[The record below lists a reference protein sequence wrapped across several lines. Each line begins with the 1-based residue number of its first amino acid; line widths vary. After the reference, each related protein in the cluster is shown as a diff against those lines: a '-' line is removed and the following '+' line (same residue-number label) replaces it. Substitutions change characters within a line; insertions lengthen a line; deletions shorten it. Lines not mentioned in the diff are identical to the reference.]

1 MNIDR
6 FFRCGNCQRFY
17 ECKRGQTTATADT
30 VCDSFDPLNARKYKI
45 KVNDE
50 DEGGQNLF
58 VKPEG
63 GNRWIWFLELGGKP
77 EGPITEEK
85 GKFWRKD
92 KIRRKI
98 AKSIVQHCGV
108 KDANLK
114 FILLQ
119 IEEISRMLD
128 ADEIT
133 QRTTH
138 AKIQAGSILLQI
150 EEISRMLDAD
160 EITQRTT
167 HAKIQAGSSISEDE
181 AMEILRNK
189 KLLNIYVAE
198 ISKKVVGE
206 KETIKTILLYTAGR
220 LVKNAE
226 LSSYNLHINDYA
238 GVGKDYIVKAVME
251 AIPDECS
258 IHRTKITPELFTYWH
273 NPKFEP
279 EWTWDGK
286 VFYLED
292 VPDKILQSEPFKVMA
307 SGGSKATVLINQ
319 TPIDIEIKG
328 KPVMIITSYK
338 THPSDEIL
346 RRFPIINLDESEN
359 QTLKIMQKQSENAET
374 GNIIKLSAEL
384 KQAQKHLK
392 RVHVKV
398 PFASKLPQL
407 FPKNIFMRT
416 NFQRFLDLIKASA
429 ALHQYSRRK
438 DEDGYI
444 LAGGNDYNNAR
455 VALLKS
461 ASNPNLIPLTKQQE
475 GIMEFFE
482 KHRGWHSVS
491 DIEDKF
497 PFSTRWLRKQL
508 DDLYFY
514 GLLKKDKE
522 VREGVKKPV
531 MIYSFDEQGILTIPT
546 FEEISSLNSL
556 NSFNSHNTKS
566 TDKPHINEEQEQ
578 VNYLNYLNKIS
589 TTQKKKFN
597 VDTVA
602 HKKNF
607 VSLIEQVMAEKPAYK
622 WHYTEIAEALD
633 NYNPEYLRERLEEIT
648 SSPSS
653 NTRIRNASG
662 GYYVLIE
669 EVK

>member
-6 FFRCGNCQRFY
+6 FFRCGNCRRFY
-17 ECKRGQTTATADT
+17 ECKRGQATAVTDE
-30 VCDSFDPLNARKYKI
+30 VCDDFDPVNARKYTI
-45 KVNDE
+45 HLNANDE
-50 DEGGQNLF
+50 GCQNLF

-63 GNRWIWFLELGGKP
+63 GNKWLWFLELGGKP

-92 KIRRKI
+92 KTRRKI

-119 IEEISRMLD
+119 IEEIAKMLD
-128 ADEIT
+128 MDEIT
-133 QRTTH
+133 QR
-138 AKIQAGSILLQI
+138 KITS
-150 EEISRMLDAD
+150 
-160 EITQRTT
+160 T
-167 HAKIQAGSSISEDE
+167 IQGDDSISEEE
-181 AMEILRNK
+181 AIEILRNE
-189 KLLNIYVAE
+189 KLLDLYAAE

-206 KETIKTILLYTAGR
+206 DKTVKTILLYTAGR

-226 LSSYNLHINDYA
+226 LSSYNIHINDFA

-251 AIPDECS
+251 ILPDDCK

-286 VFYLED
+286 IFYLED
-292 VPDKILQSEPFKVMA
+292 VPDKILQSEVFKVMA

-346 RRFPIINLDESEN
+346 RRFPIINLDGSES
-359 QTLKIMQKQSENAET
+359 QTLKIMQKQSESAET
-374 GNIIKLSAEL
+374 GNITKLSAEL
-384 KQAQKHLK
+384 KQAQKYLK
-392 RVHVKV
+392 RVNVKI
-398 PFASKLPQL
+398 PFASKLPEL
-407 FPKNIFMRT
+407 FPKNRFMRT

-429 ALHQYSRRK
+429 ALHQYSRQK

-444 LAGGNDYNNAR
+444 LANGDDYDNAR
-455 VALLKS
+455 IALLKS

-482 KHRGWHSVS
+482 KHRGWYSVS

-497 PFSTRWLRKQL
+497 PFSDRWLRKQL

-522 VREGVKKPV
+522 IREGVKKPV
-531 MIYSFDEQGILTIPT
+531 MIYSFDEQGSLAIPT
-546 FEEISSLNSL
+546 FEEISSFNSL
-556 NSFNSHNTKS
+556 NSFNTFNSLNSNNIQS
-566 TDKPHINEEQEQ
+566 TDKPDINEEQEQ
-578 VNYLNYLNKIS
+578 MNQLNYLNKIS
-589 TTQKKKFN
+589 MTDEKF
-597 VDTVA
+597 
-602 HKKNF
+602 F
-607 VSLIEQVMAEKPAYK
+607 IVSAEKIMAEKPAHK
-622 WHYTEIAEALD
+622 WHYTEIAEAL
-633 NYNPEYLRERLEEIT
+633 NFNPERARELLSKTTE
-648 SSPSS
+648 SPNN
-653 NTRIRNASG
+653 NTRIRKVENGIYA
-662 GYYVLIE
+662 LAME
-669 EVK
+669 EK